1 MALGLGAHLERF
13 DSPGHS
19 VSKKT
24 HSEVARREWEV
35 NSLGLGSLSFS
46 GSTHTLSVFSCTGV
60 QLSAGFDSA
69 GSFPFLKQFLPEF
82 QAAPLSDRPHPHKVL
97 AGSSLCPWL
106 LTIES
111 SGVPSTN
118 LSSIVTHC

>member
-24 HSEVARREWEV
+24 RSEVAQREWEV
-35 NSLGLGSLSFS
+35 NGLVLGSLSFA
-46 GSTHTLSVFSCTGV
+46 GSTHTSSVFSCKGV
-60 QLSAGFDSA
+60 QLSGFHSA
-69 GSFPFLKQFLPEF
+69 GSFLFLKQFLPEF
-82 QAAPLSDRPHPHKVL
+82 QAAPLPDRPRLHKVL

-106 LTIES
+106 LTTES

-118 LSSIVTHC
+118 LSFVVTHF